1 LDLYAVPFSEV
12 ILNIVVFDIETQNLF
27 EDVGGR
33 SNIGALK
40 VSCAVTWS
48 SVRND
53 FTVYWEKDI
62 PALVTELKSAGRVV
76 GFNVKSFDYEV
87 LRPYAPDERLQF
99 LPTLDI
105 MDDLFHTL
113 SFRVS
118 LDAVARATLGD
129 TKSASGTQA
138 VEWWRSG
145 ELGKLAEYCKVD
157 VDVTRR
163 IYEFGCEN
171 GFIQYYTRLGSKQ
184 KVKVN
189 WKC

>member
-1 LDLYAVPFSEV
+1 M
-12 ILNIVVFDIETQNLF
+12 NIVVFDLETQNLF

-33 SNIGALK
+33 GNKAALK

-48 SVRND
+48 SLRND
-53 FTVYWEKDI
+53 FSIYWEKDV
-62 PALVTELKSAGRVV
+62 PALIAELKSADRVV
-76 GFNVKSFDYEV
+76 GFNLKGFDYEV
-87 LRPYAPDERLQF
+87 LRPYAPNERLQF

-105 MDDLFHTL
+105 MDDLYHTL

-129 TKSASGTQA
+129 TKSASGFQA
-138 VEWWRSG
+138 VEWWRAG
-145 ELGKLAEYCKVD
+145 ELEKLAEYCRID

-163 IYEFGCEN
+163 IYEFGCES
-171 GFIQYYTRLGSKQ
+171 GFVQYFTRLGSKQ

>member
-1 LDLYAVPFSEV
+1 M
-12 ILNIVVFDIETQNLF
+12 NTVVFDLETQNLF

-33 SNIGALK
+33 ANIGALR

-53 FTVYWEKDI
+53 FAVYWEEDI
-62 PALVTELKSAGRVV
+62 PALIVELKTAGRVI
-76 GFNVKSFDYEV
+76 GYNLKGFDYEV
-87 LRPYAPDERLQF
+87 LRPYAPNERLQF

-113 SFRVS
+113 SFRLP
-118 LDAVARATLGD
+118 LDSVARATLGD
-129 TKSASGTQA
+129 TKSATGLQA
-138 VEWWRSG
+138 VEWWRAG
-145 ELGKLAEYCKVD
+145 ELEKLADYCKMD

-163 IYEFGCEN
+163 IYDFGCEF
-171 GFIQYYTRLGSKQ
+171 GFVQYYTRLGSKQ

>member
-1 LDLYAVPFSEV
+1 M
-12 ILNIVVFDIETQNLF
+12 NIIVFDLETQNLF

-53 FTVYWEKDI
+53 FAVYWEKDI
-62 PALVTELKSAGRVV
+62 PELVAELKSGRVV
-76 GFNVKSFDYEV
+76 GFNVKGFDYEV
-87 LRPYAPDERLQF
+87 LRPYVPTEHLQS

-105 MDDLFHTL
+105 MDDLFRTL
-113 SFRVS
+113 SFRLS
-118 LDAVARATLGD
+118 LDSVARATLGE
-129 TKSASGTQA
+129 TKSATGVQA
-138 VEWWRSG
+138 VSWWRAG
-145 ELGKLAEYCKVD
+145 ELDKLVEYCKMD

-163 IYEFGCEN
+163 IYEFGCDN
-171 GFIQYYTRLGSKQ
+171 GFVQYFSRLGSKQ
-184 KVKVN
+184 RVKVN

>member
-1 LDLYAVPFSEV
+1 M
-12 ILNIVVFDIETQNLF
+12 NIVVFDLETQNLF

-33 SNIGALK
+33 NNIGALK
-40 VSCAVTWS
+40 VSCAVTWC
-48 SVRND
+48 SVRKD
-53 FTVYWEKDI
+53 FAVYWEKDV
-62 PALVTELKSAGRVV
+62 PALVAELKSAGRVV
-76 GFNVKSFDYEV
+76 GFNVNGFDYEV

-105 MDDLFHTL
+105 MDDLFRTL

-129 TKSASGTQA
+129 TKSASGVQA
-138 VEWWRSG
+138 VELWRAG
-145 ELGKLAEYCKVD
+145 ELEKLAEYCKVD

-163 IYEFGCEN
+163 IYAFGCAN
-171 GFIQYYTRLGSKQ
+171 GYVHYFTRLGSKQ
-184 KVKVN
+184 KVQVK

>member
-1 LDLYAVPFSEV
+1 M
-12 ILNIVVFDIETQNLF
+12 NIVVFDLETQNLF

-33 SNIGALK
+33 GNIGALK

-53 FTVYWEKDI
+53 LLVYWEKDI
-62 PALVTELKSAGRVV
+62 PALIAELKSAGRVV
-76 GFNVKSFDYEV
+76 GFNIKSFDYEV

-105 MDDLFHTL
+105 LDDLFRAL

-118 LDAVARATLGD
+118 LDSVARATLGE
-129 TKSASGTQA
+129 TKSASGIQA
-138 VEWWRSG
+138 VEWWRAG
-145 ELGKLAEYCKVD
+145 ELEKLSEYCKVD
-157 VDVTRR
+157 VEVTRR
-163 IYEFGCEN
+163 IYEFGCEH
-171 GFIQYYTRLGSKQ
+171 GYVHYFSRLGSKL
-184 KVKVN
+184 KVEVK

>member
-1 LDLYAVPFSEV
+1 MK
-12 ILNIVVFDIETQNLF
+12 IVVFDIETQNLF

-53 FTVYWEKDI
+53 YAVYWEKDV

-76 GFNVKSFDYEV
+76 GFNVKRFDYEV
-87 LRPYAPDERLQF
+87 LRPYAPNERLQF

-105 MDDLFHTL
+105 MDDLFRTL

-145 ELGKLAEYCKVD
+145 ELNKLAEYCTVD

-171 GFIQYYTRLGSKQ
+171 GFVQYFTRLGSKQ

>member
-1 LDLYAVPFSEV
+1 M
-12 ILNIVVFDIETQNLF
+12 NIVVFDLETQNLF

-33 SNIGALK
+33 GNIAALK

-48 SVRND
+48 SLRND
-53 FTVYWEKDI
+53 FSLYWEKDI
-62 PALVTELKSAGRVV
+62 PALIADLKSAGRVI
-76 GFNVKSFDYEV
+76 GFNIKSFDYEV
-87 LRPYAPDERLQF
+87 LRPYAPNERLQF

-105 MDDLFHTL
+105 LEDLFHTL

-118 LDAVARATLGD
+118 LDSVARATLGD
-129 TKSASGTQA
+129 SKSASGLQA
-138 VEWWRSG
+138 VEWWRTG
-145 ELGKLAEYCKVD
+145 ELDKLVAYCKMD

-163 IYEFGCEN
+163 IYDFGCQN
-171 GFIQYYTRLGSKQ
+171 GFIQYYSRLGSKQ

>member
-1 LDLYAVPFSEV
+1 MD
-12 ILNIVVFDIETQNLF
+12 IVVFDLETQNLF

-33 SNIGALK
+33 SNIAALK

-48 SVRND
+48 SMRND
-53 FTVYWEKDI
+53 FRVYWEKDV
-62 PALVTELKSAGRVV
+62 PALITELKSAGRVI
-76 GFNVKSFDYEV
+76 GFNVKGFDYEV
-87 LRPYAPDERLQF
+87 LRPYAPSERLQF

-105 MDDLFHTL
+105 MGDLFHTL

-129 TKSASGTQA
+129 SKSASGIQA
-138 VEWWRSG
+138 VEWWRAG
-145 ELGKLAEYCKVD
+145 ELEKLSEYCKVD

-163 IYEFGCEN
+163 IYEFGCQN
-171 GFIQYYTRLGSKQ
+171 GFVQYFTRLGSKQ
-184 KVKVN
+184 RVKVN

>member
-1 LDLYAVPFSEV
+1 M
-12 ILNIVVFDIETQNLF
+12 NIIVFDLETQNLI

-33 SNIGALK
+33 TNIGALK

-48 SVRND
+48 SLRND

-62 PALVTELKSAGRVV
+62 PALIAELKSAGRVI
-76 GFNVKSFDYEV
+76 GFNIKSFDYEV
-87 LRPYAPDERLQF
+87 LRPYAPNERLQF

-105 MDDLFHTL
+105 MDDLFRAL

-129 TKSASGTQA
+129 SKSASGLQA
-138 VEWWRSG
+138 VQWWRAG
-145 ELGKLAEYCKVD
+145 ELVKLSEYCKGD

-171 GFIQYYTRLGSKQ
+171 GYVQYFTRLGSKQ
-184 KVKVN
+184 KVQVK

>member
-1 LDLYAVPFSEV
+1 M
-12 ILNIVVFDIETQNLF
+12 NIIVFDLETQNLF

-33 SNIGALK
+33 NNIGALK

-53 FTVYWEKDI
+53 FSVYWEKDI
-62 PALVTELKSAGRVV
+62 LALVTELKSAERVI
-76 GFNVKSFDYEV
+76 GFNIKSFDYEV
-87 LRPYAPDERLQF
+87 LRPYVPNERLQF

-105 MDDLFHTL
+105 LEDIFRAL

-129 TKSASGTQA
+129 TKSASGIQA
-138 VEWWRSG
+138 VEWWRKG
-145 ELGKLAEYCKVD
+145 DLENLVKYCTLD

-163 IYEFGCEN
+163 IYEFGCGN
-171 GFIQYYTRLGSKQ
+171 GYIQYYTRLGSKQ

-189 WKC
+189 WRC